1 MKRSYLL
8 FLVAG
13 LVTVSVAY
21 WLFSLSEPMGT
32 TDSIHFFVIGL
43 LVVFALFIGYKRLVS
58 EKRGEPTEDELSKQI
73 LRKAAAL
80 SYFISLYVWVIL
92 LFLKDRLTMDTEQL
106 IGTGILGMGLVFA
119 LSWLIINFRGIRH
132 E

>member
-21 WLFSLSEPMGT
+21 WLFSLSGPMGT
-32 TDSIHFFVIGL
+32 TDSMHFFVIGL
-43 LVVFALFIGYKRLVS
+43 LVVFALFIGFKRLVS

-80 SYFISLYVWVIL
+80 SYYISLYIWVIL

-106 IGTGILGMGLVFA
+106 IGTGILGMGVVFA
-119 LSWLIINFRGIRH
+119 LSWLIINFWGIRH

>member
-21 WLFSLSEPMGT
+21 WLFSLSEPKGT

-106 IGTGILGMGLVFA
+106 IGTGILGMGVVFA